1 MVNTERFN
9 PERCGHSVGRNVG
22 LKVGTLAGDTYSVGG
37 SRVNSIKTAQKI
49 RFEAVVESAAVVQ
62 VTQQPAN
69 VK

>member
-1 MVNTERFN
+1 MIAVLDAA
-9 PERCGHSVGRNVG
+9 GVGRVPISRYVG
-22 LKVGTLAGDTYSVGG
+22 YKVGTLAGDTYFVGG

-49 RFEAVVESAAVVQ
+49 RFEADVEAAAVVK